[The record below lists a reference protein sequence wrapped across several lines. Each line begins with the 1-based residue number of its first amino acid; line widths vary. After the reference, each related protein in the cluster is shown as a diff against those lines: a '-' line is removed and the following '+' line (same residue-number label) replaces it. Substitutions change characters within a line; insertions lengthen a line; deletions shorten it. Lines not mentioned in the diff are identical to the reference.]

1 MSSFAARST
10 DTSYASRVAHNGVSY
25 TKPVKYPSRFP
36 IKILRIVVRLFYLSV
51 YAACHANV
59 SLDFIILLLSS
70 SSSSLQKGQLLNNS
84 CVSYILLA
92 VR

>member
-59 SLDFIILLLSS
+59 SLDFIIIVIIIIIIIITT
-70 SSSSLQKGQLLNNS
+70 KGT
-84 CVSYILLA
+84 VIK
-92 VR
+92 